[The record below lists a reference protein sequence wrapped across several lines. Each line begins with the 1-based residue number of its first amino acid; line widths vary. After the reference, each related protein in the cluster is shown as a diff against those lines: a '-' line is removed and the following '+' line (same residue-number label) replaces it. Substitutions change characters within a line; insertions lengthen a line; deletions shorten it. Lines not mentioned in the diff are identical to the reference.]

1 MSKQSDKDKITAL
14 YCRLSRDDENEGVSG
29 SIKNQA
35 EILQQYAAEN
45 SFKNTRLFIDDGF
58 SGTTFNRPAFNE
70 IMKLGEEG
78 TCGKGLDWHADCQRP
93 FPSRT

>member
-1 MSKQSDKDKITAL
+1 MQSKKKDNVGITAL

-29 SIKNQA
+29 SIKNQT

-58 SGTTFNRPAFNE
+58 SGTTFAGVR
-70 IMKLGEEG
+70 
-78 TCGKGLDWHADCQRP
+78 
-93 FPSRT
+93 

>member
-14 YCRLSRDDENEGVSG
+14 YCRLSRDDENEGISG
-29 SIKNQA
+29 SIKNQT

-58 SGTTFNRPAFNE
+58 SGTTFAGVR
-70 IMKLGEEG
+70 
-78 TCGKGLDWHADCQRP
+78 
-93 FPSRT
+93 

>member
-29 SIKNQA
+29 SIKNQT

-70 IMKLGEEG
+70 IMKLGE
-78 TCGKGLDWHADCQRP
+78 KGEIATLIVKDH
-93 FPSRT
+93 SRLGRNR

>member
-29 SIKNQA
+29 SIKNQT

-45 SFKNTRLFIDDGF
+45 SFKNTRLFIDDGLLILLLSTVGYVF
-58 SGTTFNRPAFNE
+58 VG
-70 IMKLGEEG
+70 
-78 TCGKGLDWHADCQRP
+78 
-93 FPSRT
+93 

>member
-29 SIKNQA
+29 SIKNQT

-58 SGTTFNRPAFNE
+58 SGTTFNRPDSKTPRAW
-70 IMKLGEEG
+70 K
-78 TCGKGLDWHADCQRP
+78 GKETYRWNW
-93 FPSRT
+93 